1 MTHTSFAF
9 TSTMS
14 GPSAVLKDTRPGFLS
29 SMSVG
34 AQSQG
39 QGRDSHADSLPHRR
53 LRWVGHAEGTMGNEP
68 RKARQSSRLYRRNK
82 VGHASM
88 HPERRFISVRERN
101 LAPSFCLHGRKP
113 LCSLMRAFHKHELMA
128 GPSALETVCPVH
140 GTSTYDR
147 FHHPHNSARGLAK
160 DAFLTSDGR
169 PIQRSC

>member
-53 LRWVGHAEGTMGNEP
+53 LRWVGHTEGTMGNEP
-68 RKARQSSRLYRRNK
+68 RQARHSRLYRCNK
-82 VGHASM
+82 VRYASM
-88 HPERRFISVRERN
+88 HPECWSIPVREHN
-101 LAPSFCLHGRKP
+101 LAPSSCPHGRNP
-113 LCSLMRAFHKHELMA
+113 LCSLMCALCEHESMI
-128 GPSALETVCPVH
+128 GPSALETDCPVH